1 MEDLFWLLPDYLGS
15 VRVMIAAYFMND
27 QAFSGEF
34 ADWSGPG
41 DSLALAGGAAVSGH
55 EATGFFPL
63 RAAENMRTFQ

>member
-1 MEDLFWLLPDYLGS
+1 
-15 VRVMIAAYFMND
+15 MIAAYFMND